1 LSVCD
6 IRCALTH
13 GRATWCGM
21 RRTCRVIRDRVIR
34 DKTLTLWGVSRN
46 DVVTNLDRHHTLAD
60 RLDNGAGF
68 VAKDGREEPFGVRS
82 AEGVDVRVAQSVGY
96 HLDPHLASLGG
107 CNDDLALAEIVDT
120 EPASERTSEWV

>member
-1 LSVCD
+1 
-6 IRCALTH
+6 
-13 GRATWCGM
+13 
-21 RRTCRVIRDRVIR
+21 
-34 DKTLTLWGVSRN
+34 
-46 DVVTNLDRHHTLAD
+46 VVTNLDRHHTLAD

-68 VAKDGREEPFGVRS
+68 VAKDGREEPLGVRS